1 MADPNTQL
9 NNEIKEMII
18 NVLELEDITP
28 QDIKD
33 DEPLFGDG
41 LGLDS
46 IDALE
51 LGVAVQKKYKVKFQ
65 AGAEENKALFASVSS
80 LTDYIVANRQD

>member
-1 MADPNTQL
+1 MADLNTQL

-33 DEPLFGDG
+33 DDPLFGDG

-80 LTDYIVANRQD
+80 LADYIVANRQD